1 MDFVLNNIW
10 LVLIAVT
17 SGVMLVWPS
26 LAQRTGGLS
35 VSTLQATQLIN
46 HKDALVL
53 DVRSADDFARS
64 HILNAKNIPA
74 GQLGGRLAEL
84 EKFRARPIIV
94 SCQTGASATASCSLL
109 KKAGFADVHLLAG
122 GIGAWEQ
129 AGLPV
134 AK

>member
-1 MDFVLNNIW
+1 VDFVLNNIW

-17 SGVMLVWPS
+17 SGAMLAWPS
-26 LAQRTGGLS
+26 ISRRAGGLS

-46 HKDALVL
+46 HKDALML

-84 EKFRARPIIV
+84 EKFRARPV
-94 SCQTGASATASCSLL
+94 VVCCQTGNSATPSCALL
-109 KKAGFADVHLLAG
+109 QKAGFTEVHLLAG
-122 GIGAWEQ
+122 GISAWEQ

-134 AK
+134 TK